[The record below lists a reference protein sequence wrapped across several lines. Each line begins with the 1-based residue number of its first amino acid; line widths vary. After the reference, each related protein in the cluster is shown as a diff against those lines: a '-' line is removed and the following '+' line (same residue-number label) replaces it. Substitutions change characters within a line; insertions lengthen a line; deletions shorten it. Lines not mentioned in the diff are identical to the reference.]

1 MTILYRDQRQRTRV
15 AAVEFDFSDVPNGVF
30 VPLVELP
37 NSSIIT
43 AATLH
48 VLTASNAGTS
58 HVLDIGTAAAPTQ
71 LVNDANAAVAAR
83 VALTPANVV
92 YSGVNR
98 IGVTSAIV
106 GGAPTAGRF
115 VLFVEYV
122 ILGSSDFTQG

>member
-1 MTILYRDQRQRTRV
+1 MTILYRDARQRNRV

-37 NSSIIT
+37 NSAIIT

-48 VLTASNAGTS
+48 VVTASNAGTT

-71 LVNDANAAVAAR
+71 LVNDADARTAAR
-83 VALTPANVV
+83 VPITPANIV

-98 IGVTSAIV
+98 IGVTSAIT

-115 VLFVEYV
+115 ILFVEYA
-122 ILGSSDFTQG
+122 ILGASDFTQG